1 MKIKRGMCQI
11 SNCRI
16 CYKMLQHQP
25 CGKSMKKK
33 DNTAIKIR
41 TVYILRQ
48 TDKPQS
54 SGPEPIGHQSS
65 KLEDVLKVYM
75 HLIPYISQPEQKQ
88 FSHVTKQSC
97 APHLLQF
104 ESHCSRANEEMFT
117 LNYHMIPVKKKPNC
131 VAKTYSQGYKHC

>member
-1 MKIKRGMCQI
+1 MHDCYVMRSCGVCLIYGVVYARYSFTWFPKAFYNKPTHALKATKTEIVYQKMKIKRGMCQI

-75 HLIPYISQPEQKQ
+75 HLIPYIS
-88 FSHVTKQSC
+88 
-97 APHLLQF
+97 
-104 ESHCSRANEEMFT
+104 
-117 LNYHMIPVKKKPNC
+117 
-131 VAKTYSQGYKHC
+131 